1 MSTPAFCLYLWRSV
15 NVPGLIYLAETF
27 HRAQTLSA
35 VLSEDGYIVKV
46 VQLGTN
52 EEYEIRD
59 GVLTPRG
66 VGSVMLAMSNER
78 SGKPA
83 Q

>member
-59 GVLTPRG
+59 GVLTPRCRVRDAG
-66 VGSVMLAMSNER
+66 DVER
-78 SGKPA
+78 EIRETA